1 MAENSIS
8 YSQFSMYL
16 NCPKKWEQEYVLNKR
31 EFSQSIHTI
40 FGSCAHEVV
49 QDWLVVCYNKTIK
62 EADAMDL
69 NENLKDKMAMHYS
82 DAVNKTGEHFS
93 TAEELYEFWLDGVAI
108 LDYLKSKRSVYFGT
122 KHHELLGIETA
133 LDVPLNKNLKFK
145 GFIDVVIR
153 DKRDGTI
160 QIIDLKT
167 STRGWN
173 KWQKADKTKTAQL
186 LLYKEFYAKQF
197 GVDVDLIEV
206 DYIILRRK
214 ISEDYDFP
222 MKRIQTFSPASGKPS
237 RNKVGASLL
246 EFIDVAFN
254 DDGTYNTET
263 EHIAKA
269 HSGCKYC
276 KYKNDPEIC
285 PVAKR
290 IKG

>member
-1 MAENSIS
+1 MAENSVS

-31 EFSQSIHTI
+31 VFTQSIHTI
-40 FGSCAHEVV
+40 FGTAMHEVLQNYLTV
-49 QDWLVVCYNKTIK
+49 MYDQTAKKADEIDLSADLRSRMAILYK
-62 EADAMDL
+62 EAAD
-69 NENLKDKMAMHYS
+69 
-82 DAVNKTGEHFS
+82 KTGHFS
-93 TAEELYEFWLDGVAI
+93 TAEELHEFWLDGVQI
-108 LDYLKSKRSVYFGT
+108 IDYFKSKRSVYFSSR
-122 KHHELLGIETA
+122 HHELLGIETA
-133 LDVPLNKNLKFK
+133 LDVPLNKNLKFR
-145 GFIDVVIR
+145 GFIDVVIK

-197 GVDVDLIEV
+197 DVDVDLIEV